1 MNVRDDFLLYNNKE
15 INKNVLLSAKS
26 KRRMRKSKSDNT
38 LKSYAAD
45 WNDFTDWCEAHKL
58 CPLPCK
64 PEDIVNYINDLADN
78 AKANT
83 VSRRVTAISENHIAG
98 GYQENNPAKH
108 AQCHAGHSPGER
120 HLSAWQGSYSHGN
133 PAPAGRYAVRQ

>member
-45 WNDFTDWCEAHKL
+45 CSIFKQFSLRKL
-58 CPLPCK
+58 YLSC
-64 PEDIVNYINDLADN
+64 
-78 AKANT
+78 
-83 VSRRVTAISENHIAG
+83 HIAKKKLPVAIF
-98 GYQENNPAKH
+98 YEKFTFV
-108 AQCHAGHSPGER
+108 
-120 HLSAWQGSYSHGN
+120 YSTKI
-133 PAPAGRYAVRQ
+133 Q